1 MSERAQRLRALL
13 QGGGTIDL
21 RGIGKAG
28 GGLVLA
34 VQAFAAAVA
43 DVPGLDVQDWP
54 LFSSARKGA
63 NVTAFL
69 RIGRGRVEIASAVTE
84 PQIAVL
90 MNEAAGEEQDFA
102 EGTSDA
108 LYVLNTTRSPAE
120 AAQKYRLAGT
130 VAVIAGDDLGNAFLQ
145 RPLANVAVLAALVRA
160 SGLIEPVQARASLAS
175 RLRKRRLP
183 ERIVEANLA
192 MFDAALD
199 LARIEGVSR
208 EPDAGHFRPPFRGY
222 GSLPVGA
229 QSRLRTSRTNR
240 TAGYGRPGVRV
251 EFADP
256 TARCNGCSL
265 CVVQCPEGIIEFRPD
280 PARGPLV
287 TGARFADF
295 CKVCRECVAACPL
308 DLFREVTV
316 TARPDGAYSEA

>member
-1 MSERAQRLRALL
+1 MSERAQRLRGLL
-13 QGGGTIDL
+13 DEGGTIDV
-21 RGIGKAG
+21 RGLGKAG

-34 VQAFAAAVA
+34 VQAFGSAVA
-43 DVPGLDVQDWP
+43 DIPGLDVQDWP

-63 NVTAFL
+63 NVTAYL
-69 RIGRGRVEIASAVTE
+69 RIAKGRVEMASAVTE
-84 PQIAVL
+84 PAIAVL
-90 MNEAAGEEQDFA
+90 MNEAAAEEQDFA

-108 LYVLNTTRSPAE
+108 LYVLNTTLSPAE
-120 AAQKYRLAGT
+120 AARKYRLAGT
-130 VAVIAGDDLGNAFLQ
+130 VATIAGDDLGNSFLQ
-145 RPLANVAVLAALVRA
+145 RPLANVAVLAALSRA
-160 SGLIEPVQARASLAS
+160 SGLVDLPHTRKSLGS

-192 MFDAALD
+192 MFDAAVELV
-199 LARIEGVSR
+199 RIEDVAG
-208 EPDAGHFRPPFRGY
+208 DAGISHVRPAFRGY
-222 GSLPVGA
+222 GQLPVGG
-229 QSRLRTSRTNR
+229 QSRLRTSLSNR

-308 DLFREVTV
+308 DLFSEVTV
-316 TARPDGAYSEA
+316 SVRAEGAVSEG

>member
-1 MSERAQRLRALL
+1 Q
-13 QGGGTIDL
+13 
-21 RGIGKAG
+21 
-28 GGLVLA
+28 
-34 VQAFAAAVA
+34 
-43 DVPGLDVQDWP
+43 
-54 LFSSARKGA
+54 
-63 NVTAFL
+63 
-69 RIGRGRVEIASAVTE
+69 
-84 PQIAVL
+84 
-90 MNEAAGEEQDFA
+90 
-102 EGTSDA
+102 
-108 LYVLNTTRSPAE
+108 
-120 AAQKYRLAGT
+120 AAQQYRLAGT
-130 VAVIAGDDLGNAFLQ
+130 VAVIAGDSLGNAFLQ

-160 SGLIEPVQARASLAS
+160 SGLVDPLQARASLGS

-199 LARIEGVSR
+199 LVRIEEASAT
-208 EPDAGHFRPPFRGY
+208 AGAQHLRPSFAGY
-222 GSLPVGA
+222 GELPAGA
-229 QSRLRTSRTNR
+229 QSKLRTSRTNR

-251 EFADP
+251 EFVDP
-256 TARCNGCSL
+256 TSRCNGCSL

-316 TARPDGAYSEA
+316 TARAEGAVPEG